1 MNQDTVKD
9 IVSGFFQDALGA
21 EGAWDQKRTGL
32 LREES
37 RNDREEEY
45 QQPSDVERHGSLF

>member
-9 IVSGFFQDALGA
+9 IVSSFFQDALGA
-21 EGAWDQKRTGL
+21 ERARYQKRAGL